1 MITCNCPPP
10 ASLPDLECVRCSER
24 FGQIQKVAFQRIMND
39 DGTKNKFS
47 AVSGFSE
54 INSLANWQVRMTA
67 ADSTK
72 IVISPYIYSPSQE
85 NGAAR
90 TFGGGKAPDGLCGA
104 LYAAKMMQPDHAE
117 SIEDVFKRGAQ
128 GCTKCKEIR
137 PNKIIP
143 CNRCVELAGE
153 ALDFLEK

>member
-1 MITCNCPPP
+1 MPSPFADHDHISAKAQVVKEHGGRHDNVKGAFMSIAEFSKKFHADKRGNC
-10 ASLPDLECVRCSER
+10 AMSVAYGYARATGKSEEE
-24 FGQIQKVAFQRIMND
+24 
-39 DGTKNKFS
+39 
-47 AVSGFSE
+47 AVK
-54 INSLANWQVRMTA
+54 A
-67 ADSTK
+67 A
-72 IVISPYIYSPSQE
+72 E
-85 NGAAR
+85 MFRA
-90 TFGGGKAPDGLCGA
+90 FGGGKAPDGLCGA

-128 GCTKCKEIR
+128 GCTKCQEIR